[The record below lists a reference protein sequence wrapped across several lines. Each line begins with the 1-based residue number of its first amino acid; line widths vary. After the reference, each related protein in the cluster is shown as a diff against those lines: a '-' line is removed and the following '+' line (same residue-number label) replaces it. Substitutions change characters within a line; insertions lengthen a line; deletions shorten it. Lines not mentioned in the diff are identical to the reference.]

1 MEIYGYTEDKETF
14 MDNITAFM
22 NTYGLSEN
30 IGSKEVVPLD
40 VENVEEEGEKDA

>member
-1 MEIYGYTEDKETF
+1 MKKIIFTLLLTGGL
-14 MDNITAFM
+14 FM